1 MNLKAIVAV
10 AENNVI
16 GNGLQIPW
24 HIKEDFKHFK
34 ETTLG
39 SVIVFGKSTW
49 LSLGCKPLPSR
60 ENAILSTTLTD
71 TPPDGAIYFKS
82 KEELL
87 NHYKNDPRTIW
98 ICGGAKIYEE
108 FLPLCSELIMSK
120 IKKSYEGDIYFPNI
134 SSLFDEKETLK
145 SFEEFSVVKYVRK

>member
-10 AENNVI
+10 AANNVI
-16 GNGLQIPW
+16 GNGLHIPW

-49 LSLGCKPLPSR
+49 LSLGCKPLPGR
-60 ENAILSTTLTD
+60 ENAILSTTLTG
-71 TPPDGAIYFKS
+71 TPPEGALYFKS
-82 KEELL
+82 KDALL
-87 NHYKNDPRTIW
+87 DHYKNDPRTVW

-120 IKKSYEGDIYFPNI
+120 IKKSYEGDILFPDI
-134 SSLFDEKETLK
+134 SPLFTEQKTLK
-145 SFEEFSVVKYVRK
+145 SFEEFSVIRYVKK